1 MLFKSKAKSSAP
13 VAPPP
18 VVPEPPVAQSPVV
31 ASTAPVADATV
42 TATLQDLK
50 SEYPDLYAQAVAE
63 GAAQYKVTEARASSI
78 RSVCEK
84 AGVDNADELIAGN
97 DSPEKIA
104 YDLLMSA
111 KPAAKPKTEFN
122 KPVTQQAQDNDVEHK
137 TFADAC
143 ASYRKTN
150 NSTYREAQK
159 ACSTMYP
166 ELFEKSTHNS
176 VDKER

>member
-1 MLFKSKAKSSAP
+1 MIRLFAH
-13 VAPPP
+13 
-18 VVPEPPVAQSPVV
+18 EIL
-31 ASTAPVADATV
+31 STGLF
-42 TATLQDLK
+42 TLPRFYSQ
-50 SEYPDLYAQAVAE
+50 PR
-63 GAAQYKVTEARASSI
+63 TP
-78 RSVCEK
+78 EK